1 MSEQNMNGC
10 EKFEAHLEDYL
21 SGDLPRQDAG
31 RLASHLNACSDCRQ
45 ALEEARLASRLV
57 SLFDRAEEPGPGFTR
72 LVMARVNAAE
82 TWLQQQR
89 NFWRPLE
96 ALAWR
101 LAFSAALVLVFLF
114 AYSLRSASEP
124 QQAEAPAIFGAQS
137 DSFARPAAF
146 SPSPANS
153 NEVLMAIA
161 ERQHEQ

>member
-31 RLASHLNACSDCRQ
+31 RLASHLNACGDCRQ

-114 AYSLRSASEP
+114 AYEIKAANPEAAPPASAVLV
-124 QQAEAPAIFGAQS
+124 QQADTFVTPAYA
-137 DSFARPAAF
+137 
-146 SPSPANS
+146 SPSNS
-153 NEVLMAIA
+153 DEVLLAIA
-161 ERQHEQ
+161 ERDHERQ